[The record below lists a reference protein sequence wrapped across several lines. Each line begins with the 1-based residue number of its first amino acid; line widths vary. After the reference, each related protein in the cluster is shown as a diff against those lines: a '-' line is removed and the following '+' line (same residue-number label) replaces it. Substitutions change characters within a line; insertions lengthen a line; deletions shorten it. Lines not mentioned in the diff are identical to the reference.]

1 MNRVLLIVGG
11 LLTFL
16 LTAFK
21 IAMPYLFQWKEAMDS
36 SPASLWST
44 LYAENLGISLL
55 LLFFGYMSVFQ
66 HGEFLRSALGK
77 TVLLCVGSLWVFRSV
92 AEVVLFK
99 VGQDG
104 AWWRVLLF
112 VALALMY
119 LVPFAT
125 AGRTPRADRREGR
138 NPSARSHD
146 QGSQDPAHLVCLHVA
161 GGFSLRRPTAMPAG
175 LVRGS
180 LGARLPQFGLCIP
193 RFRAHYPR
201 GSG

>member
-21 IAMPYLFQWKEAMDS
+21 TAMPYLFQWKEAMAS
-36 SPASLWST
+36 GPASLWST
-44 LYAENLGISLL
+44 LYAENIGISLM
-55 LLFFGYMSVFQ
+55 LLFFAFMSVFQ
-66 HGEFLRSALGK
+66 SGELLKGTLGK
-77 TVLLCVGSLWVFRSV
+77 TVLLCAGSLWVFRTV

-125 AGRTPRADRREGR
+125 AGRTPLARPEGG
-138 NPSARSHD
+138 PEA
-146 QGSQDPAHLVCLHVA
+146 
-161 GGFSLRRPTAMPAG
+161 
-175 LVRGS
+175 
-180 LGARLPQFGLCIP
+180 LGTQP
-193 RFRAHYPR
+193 
-201 GSG
+201 